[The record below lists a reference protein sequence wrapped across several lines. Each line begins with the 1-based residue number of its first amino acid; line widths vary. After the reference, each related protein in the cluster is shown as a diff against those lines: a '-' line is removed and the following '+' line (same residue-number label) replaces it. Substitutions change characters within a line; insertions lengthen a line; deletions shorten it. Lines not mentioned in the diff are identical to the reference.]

1 MRYTITTILTTLLA
15 LPLMLVLIILLV
27 LLHADARIVKKRMMT
42 YSKELLEE
50 MR

>member
-1 MRYTITTILTTLLA
+1 MRYTITEILATLLA

-27 LLHADARIVKKRMMT
+27 LLHTDARIVKKRMMT
-42 YSKELLEE
+42 YSRELLEE